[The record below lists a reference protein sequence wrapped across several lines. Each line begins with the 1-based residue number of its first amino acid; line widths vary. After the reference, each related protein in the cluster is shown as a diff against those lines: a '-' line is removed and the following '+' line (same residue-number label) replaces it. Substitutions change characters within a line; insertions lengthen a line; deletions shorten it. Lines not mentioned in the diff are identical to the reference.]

1 MLMAIV
7 IVIVV
12 IVMIMIM
19 LLLMKKSTCTIIKE
33 NHLQQAT
40 ERGTLRS
47 LDSAAPPLNATLE
60 PESWQYSK
68 DGARISRFYRFV
80 KVGLFLLQ
88 LQHIFSALSCS
99 LFKQTKFAQKYTRL
113 LIV

>member
-7 IVIVV
+7 IVIV

-47 LDSAAPPLNATLE
+47 LDSVARPLNATLE
-60 PESWQYSK
+60 PELWKCCGEPFQSK
-68 DGARISRFYRFV
+68 D
-80 KVGLFLLQ
+80 L
-88 LQHIFSALSCS
+88 
-99 LFKQTKFAQKYTRL
+99 
-113 LIV
+113 